1 MSIETTSLTKHYVE
15 TKAIDNVSVSIGD
28 DVQVLALIGPSGGGK
43 STFLRLIG
51 GLESPTSGEVMVNG
65 IKLPV
70 GDSALREWRKK
81 NGFLF
86 QSFNLFPHLTAE
98 ENVIL
103 PLVEVHQ
110 SSREDAKNRAQE
122 MLSRFGLTKHLGKQP
137 GQLSGGQQQRVAL
150 ARAIAHKPQW
160 LLLDEPTSALDPEM
174 KAEVLDLIE
183 ELQRSG
189 QKIILSTHEM
199 GFARRASDHVIFL
212 SDGQKLEEGNA
223 EELFEN
229 PKTAEVKLF
238 LEKVMKW

>member
-15 TKAIDNVSVSIGD
+15 TKAIDDVSVSIGD

-51 GLESPTSGEVMVNG
+51 GLESPTFGEVTVDG
-65 IKLPV
+65 KTLPID
-70 GDSALREWRKK
+70 DSALREWRKK

-103 PLVEVHQ
+103 PLVQVHQ
-110 SSREDAKNRAQE
+110 SSREDAENRAQE
-122 MLSRFGLTKHLGKQP
+122 VLSRFGLVEHLGKQP

-183 ELQRSG
+183 ELRQSG

-199 GFARRASDHVIFL
+199 GFARRASDHVVFL
-212 SDGQKLEEGNA
+212 SNGRKLEEGTA
-223 EELFEN
+223 EELFGN
-229 PKTAEVKLF
+229 PETKEVKSF